1 MKLIKVNGFQAFVVV
16 RWFSTEILHEQHQ
29 QSITKQ
35 GTWFHVFSL
44 ACDELTDVI
53 NATRLLLIQED
64 NAKFEVTE
72 ELASVEQL

>member
-16 RWFSTEILHEQHQ
+16 RWFSTEILHEQQ
-29 QSITKQ
+29 QSIKKQ

>member
-1 MKLIKVNGFQAFVVV
+1 MVFKLLLWYAGFQMK
-16 RWFSTEILHEQHQ
+16 SYMGQHQ
-29 QSITKQ
+29 QSIEKQ
-35 GTWFHVFSL
+35 GKWFHVFFL

-53 NATRLLLIQED
+53 NATQLLLIQED